1 MKRASLP
8 FGHDVSKV
16 ARDLDDGRAGGT
28 LEHGR
33 ERHGVQYVIR
43 CFLSCEKE

>member
-1 MKRASLP
+1 MP

-33 ERHGVQYVIR
+33 ERHGDGAVVCDR
-43 CFLSCEKE
+43 LLLLLK